1 MPVDKWDSRKVIK
14 LTQAHLKKN
23 MAAAMLILQGEVQRK
38 ISVGQ
43 PVVRSKGGSL
53 RGTVKAQDAPTP
65 PRVLTGRLRTS
76 ITHRVSIDGRNVVG
90 VVGTNVPY
98 ARRLEL
104 GFSGTDSKGRNINQ
118 GARPYLVP
126 ALKENLPR
134 LVARLTRG

>member
-1 MPVDKWDSRKVIK
+1 MPDKWDSKRVVKRVASHIE
-14 LTQAHLKKN
+14 KN

-38 ISVGQ
+38 LSVGQ
-43 PVVRSKGGSL
+43 PVIRSGKSL
-53 RGTVKAQDAPTP
+53 RGLNPSAEGEP
-65 PRVLTGRLRTS
+65 PHLLTGRLRTS
-76 ITHRVSIDGRNVVG
+76 ITHSVSGSVLSGEIIGRVGS
-90 VVGTNVPY
+90 NVPY

-118 GARPYLVP
+118 GARPYLRP

>member
-23 MAAAMLILQGEVQRK
+23 MGAAMLILQGEVQRK
-38 ISVGQ
+38 ISTGQ
-43 PVVRSKGGSL
+43 PPSKE
-53 RGTVKAQDAPTP
+53 DEP
-65 PRVLTGRLRTS
+65 PHLLSGRLRTS

-90 VVGTNVPY
+90 VVGTNVVY

-118 GARPYLVP
+118 GARPFLRP
-126 ALKENLPR
+126 ALKELFPR
-134 LVARLTRG
+134 LATILSRG